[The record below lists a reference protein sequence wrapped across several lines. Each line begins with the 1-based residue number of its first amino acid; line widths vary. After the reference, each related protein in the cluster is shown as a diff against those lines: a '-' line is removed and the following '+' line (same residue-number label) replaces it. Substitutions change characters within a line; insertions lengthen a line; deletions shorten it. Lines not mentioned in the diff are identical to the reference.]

1 MRSVMKM
8 LGERRDFFRLGVEI
22 PVTILMQHNN
32 DSTGHMF
39 VSGVIRDLS
48 GGGVRIDT
56 NMSIDKQKSLQL
68 RFTLPVNDLE
78 KSSHDFFVNARIVRS
93 QKKNQKKYST
103 YGVQFVDILPGI
115 QDRIVKFLFDLQI
128 ASRYH
133 VRHAESNE
141 QKDNQHHVTRKIR
154 SLHT

>member
-1 MRSVMKM
+1 MKM

-22 PVTILMQHNN
+22 PVTILMQTQT
-32 DSTGHMF
+32 DSTEHMF
-39 VSGVIRDLS
+39 FSGVIRDLS

-56 NMSIDKQKSLQL
+56 NVLIERQKKLQL
-68 RFTLPVNDLE
+68 RFTLPVNDLDNP
-78 KSSHDFFVNARIVRS
+78 SQDFFINARIVRL
-93 QKKNQKKYST
+93 QKKNQKKCST

-133 VRHAESNE
+133 VRESESKE
-141 QKDNQHHVTRKIR
+141 QKDNQHHVTREIG
-154 SLHT
+154 SFHT